1 MGRGLSHS
9 RCHLHDCD
17 GCVVV
22 AKDLTKAQSSR
33 LAVFGGLGMSFNR
46 RRAFRDWSSTNK
58 NPGSDAGVRS
68 LHVWIYCYL
77 SAVETVLNVV
87 FKFVPSA
94 CTVAMIATA
103 MPAAMRPYSMA
114 VAPDS
119 SRMNCEIDVLIDCS
133 CTLLPRR
140 GSFCRPHAIV
150 EKIHF
155 ARVNLTAEF
164 S

>member
-1 MGRGLSHS
+1 
-9 RCHLHDCD
+9 
-17 GCVVV
+17 
-22 AKDLTKAQSSR
+22 
-33 LAVFGGLGMSFNR
+33 
-46 RRAFRDWSSTNK
+46 
-58 NPGSDAGVRS
+58 
-68 LHVWIYCYL
+68 
-77 SAVETVLNVV
+77 
-87 FKFVPSA
+87 
-94 CTVAMIATA
+94 

-140 GSFCRPHAIV
+140 GSFCRPHAMLEEIP
-150 EKIHF
+150 F